1 MQKFTKL
8 QYINDLKQD
17 IRDYTLRYTNRTIM
31 VAPIDIFSGKV
42 NISQKYKEYQFKSI
56 LADDIIRAFDKNL
69 ITLSQFNQWA
79 KWFFD
84 EFEKDGGVSAT
95 PLNDILF
102 SMGDIS
108 NTIIMRIIKNW
119 GGEK

>member
-1 MQKFTKL
+1 MWNF
-8 QYINDLKQD
+8 NG
-17 IRDYTLRYTNRTIM
+17 
-31 VAPIDIFSGKV
+31 IDQSLFCK
-42 NISQKYKEYQFKSI
+42 
-56 LADDIIRAFDKNL
+56 IRASDVVEKPDAV

-119 GGEK
+119 GGENN